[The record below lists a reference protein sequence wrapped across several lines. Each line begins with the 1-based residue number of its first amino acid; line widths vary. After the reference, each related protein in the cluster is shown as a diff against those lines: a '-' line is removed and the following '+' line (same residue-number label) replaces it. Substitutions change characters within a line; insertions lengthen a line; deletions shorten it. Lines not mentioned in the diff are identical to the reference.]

1 MRFDL
6 WEAITFMLC
15 LTQISLRKADNNYS
29 AELHLPSFL
38 TREKKRKQSSFFSVF
53 CSLTSL
59 SKTISV
65 AGGKFG
71 LLEHFT
77 LQLYTLKLFF
87 PPNTLGKITN
97 KHTLLYKKIK
107 TLKYI

>member
-15 LTQISLRKADNNYS
+15 LTPISLRKADNNYS

-38 TREKKRKQSSFFSVF
+38 TREKKKETKQFFSVF

-87 PPNTLGKITN
+87 PPQHPGQD
-97 KHTLLYKKIK
+97 YQ
-107 TLKYI
+107 